1 MKPLYCAGLALV
13 VALVARAETDLVGK
27 TEAEL
32 IAVKGKPTSRVTA
45 GPRAIYG
52 WPDAVVTL
60 NGGKVVSVSTR
71 DIHKEQETNAR
82 GVVLAAV
89 EKEKAQS
96 VTQQRQDQY
105 AAAQAKA
112 RQDAIN
118 YQAYQKKQEQ
128 IGAEQRRREADM
140 ALRSAQIGAARQES
154 LRLKRE
160 VRQDYLKG
168 QNTLNKRLELS
179 AKERELKEME
189 KNRYSR

>member
-1 MKPLYCAGLALV
+1 MKMARLVMLTLIVAGV
-13 VALVARAETDLVGK
+13 VSANDDLIGK
-27 TEAEL
+27 TETEL
-32 IAVKGKPTSRVTA
+32 ITAKGAPSSRVVA
-45 GPRAIYG
+45 GSKAIYG
-52 WPDAVVTL
+52 WPDSVVTL
-60 NGGKVVSVSTR
+60 SNGRVVSISPR
-71 DIHKEQETNAR
+71 DIPKEQETNAR

-89 EKEKAQS
+89 EKEKAQL
-96 VTQQRQDQY
+96 VTKQRQDQY
-105 AAAQAKA
+105 ATAQAKA
-112 RQDAIN
+112 RQDAGN

-128 IGAEQRRREADM
+128 IEAEQRRREADM